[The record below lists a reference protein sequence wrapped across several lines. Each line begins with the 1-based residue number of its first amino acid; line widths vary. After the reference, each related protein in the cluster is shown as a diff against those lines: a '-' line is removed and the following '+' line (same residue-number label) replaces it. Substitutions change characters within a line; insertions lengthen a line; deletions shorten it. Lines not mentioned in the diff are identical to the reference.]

1 MDEHRRE
8 GEIGQSR
15 EAGNLA
21 SAVSRHDRVPGVKTG
36 AMECEDD
43 DSGGLRGAIKP
54 RCAGNG
60 RDGTCL
66 NALRW

>member
-1 MDEHRRE
+1 VDEHRRE

-43 DSGGLRGAIKP
+43 DSGDLTRRHQASPCRKWK
-54 RCAGNG
+54 G
-60 RDGTCL
+60 RYL
-66 NALRW
+66 S